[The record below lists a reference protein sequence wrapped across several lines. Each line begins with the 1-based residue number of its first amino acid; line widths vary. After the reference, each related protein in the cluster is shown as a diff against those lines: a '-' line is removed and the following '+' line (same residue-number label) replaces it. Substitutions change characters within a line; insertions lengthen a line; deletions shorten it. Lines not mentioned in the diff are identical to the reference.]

1 MLKKCVYSDRDSI
14 NANNNIGYAAMNINS
29 VINGNNSYGNQD
41 VKLKQNLNISSTS
54 LDNSNGIQERRN
66 SAVSTGSASQYLT
79 GYSQKYRQ
87 RCDSYGGQST
97 HGHSTSFNNNNI
109 DNSTDNSMHSPN
121 YYQHQQIPHL
131 HYKSHADKVAYV
143 TKAVANAAAANNNN
157 NNSVSNSSTSSM
169 MPSPKYGR
177 LRPLTVDTNTNESY
191 YYPPSGSANHQ
202 HRTHFQ
208 QFYTQQH
215 SHQHRHSPYTVH
227 RGQVTP
233 TTSRNMSIHSQ
244 IDVNTGNTDDEDD
257 IAGQYAT
264 LLTLSD
270 QNKFSPSHQD
280 IDSQDT
286 ETHYSE
292 VLAPKQSAP
301 SPLIDRSQIQSTSK
315 DADIPA
321 KSQGLGGYWTTNEN
335 MERIWCSSNR

>member
-1 MLKKCVYSDRDSI
+1 MLKKCVNSDREI
-14 NANNNIGYAAMNINS
+14 NANNNMGYAAMN
-29 VINGNNSYGNQD
+29 GNKNYGSHD
-41 VKLKQNLNISSTS
+41 LKMKPNLNVSSTS
-54 LDNSNGIQERRN
+54 LDNGNGIQERRN
-66 SAVSTGSASQYLT
+66 SAVSTGSVSQYLT

-97 HGHSTSFNNNNI
+97 HGHSTSVINNNI
-109 DNSTDNSMHSPN
+109 ENSNDNSMHSPN

-143 TKAVANAAAANNNN
+143 TKAVANAAAANNTNNN
-157 NNSVSNSSTSSM
+157 NNSVSSSSTSSM
-169 MPSPKYGR
+169 MSSPKYGR

-215 SHQHRHSPYTVH
+215 SHQHRHSPYTVY

-233 TTSRNMSIHSQ
+233 TTSRNVSIHSQ
-244 IDVNTGNTDDEDD
+244 IDLNAGNTDDEDD
-257 IAGQYAT
+257 ITGQYAT

-270 QNKFSPSHQD
+270 QKKFSPSHQD
-280 IDSQDT
+280 IDSQET

-292 VLAPKQSAP
+292 VLGPKRSAP

-315 DADIPA
+315 DPDLPA

-335 MERIWCSSNR
+335 MERIWCSLDNNR